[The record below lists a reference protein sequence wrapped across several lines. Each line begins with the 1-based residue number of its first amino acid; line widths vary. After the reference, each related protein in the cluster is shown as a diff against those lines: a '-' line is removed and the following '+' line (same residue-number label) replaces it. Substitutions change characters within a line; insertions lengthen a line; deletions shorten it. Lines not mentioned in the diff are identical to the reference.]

1 MFTFQQSKG
10 LIWSADGK
18 IRSIGW
24 AGQRDGKNNPIMQD
38 VSKTGPLP
46 CGTYTIGE
54 PHDSPHTGKYTM
66 DLTPDPTNNM
76 FGRADF
82 RIHGAAFENPELSS
96 EGCIIQPRPVREAIW
111 ASGDRR
117 LQVIP

>member
-10 LIWSADGK
+10 LLWSQDGS
-18 IRSIGW
+18 IRTIGW
-24 AGQRDGKNNPIMQD
+24 AGQRDGKNNPNMQD
-38 VSKTGPLP
+38 VPKTGPLP
-46 CGTYTIGE
+46 QGSYTIGA

-66 DLTPDPTNNM
+66 DLTPASDNNM
-76 FGRADF
+76 FGRSDF

-96 EGCIIQPRPVREAIW
+96 EGCIIMPRPVREKIW
-111 ASGDRR
+111 ASGDRT